1 MADGTV
7 KIDVQLILN
16 SAQAQARA
24 LTAALKDID
33 IPSGAAAHTKELS
46 SALHENTTAAK
57 QTAVATKEDASA
69 KEAEAKSAQQSASGN
84 KQAATALQESGNAA
98 KKSATA
104 SKEDKVAKD
113 QDTQATERNANE
125 TKQAASA
132 HKTLSVS
139 LESQVRYWDNL
150 SNAYE
155 KVGLKTTAT
164 VTHLNS
170 LKAQLAQT
178 NAETETARNKLK
190 ELIAAEG
197 EDSAATKQAAS
208 AYAELISKQAALGT
222 EISQLSAKY
231 GGLTPKMALMA
242 DKAEALGNKLQSAG
256 QKMSSVGNAMTIG
269 LTTPII
275 AGLGMA
281 GKAAIEFDNQIKSM
295 GALLDDGSKSSSQLK
310 AELAGLGEASKKWS
324 VEYGQS
330 TTDLNAGMS
339 ELIKKGYS
347 YNQVLGAMPSILD
360 ASAASQEDFNS
371 VMSVSTSTLEQ
382 FGLKSNN
389 TAQMLKN
396 TQRVTDRLTFVANQT
411 STGFS
416 DMGNAMQYVGPVAH
430 GLNMSLEQTAAAIG
444 LMSNQGIDGEK
455 AGTALRGALTQ
466 LLTPTD
472 QNKAA
477 FKKLGVSVDAFAKG
491 SIGLP
496 DILDSIKEKSKGMTD
511 QQLQS
516 NLALA
521 FGTEAQSGMNI
532 LVSEGGDALRKLTK
546 ETEKSDGYTHKLA
559 ETMNS
564 TASKNVEK
572 FKQSLNVLAITFG
585 AKLMPAIQDLVEK
598 GTDLINWFTD
608 LDDGTQKLIIKAGLA
623 LAAGGPLLSLTGKL
637 TSGIGG
643 LVKGG
648 AGAITWLS
656 RFAGGSKKAASET
669 EILTSILETLQGSGG
684 ATSKAL
690 GGIGTAAE
698 GASVGLAGAG
708 TEGAGFV
715 GMLGTIGPAI
725 AVAGLAVGAGI
736 AYWELWGKKAV
747 ESAQRTQHWGS
758 DVGKT
763 ADESL
768 TRFENFQQ
776 KTATALNGFGNNAN
790 ENAKKAAQGFK
801 DMATEIADAGKK
813 STDALDKSLKG
824 LPKDIANIVKEG
836 AADRKAQINQAVS
849 DAQSLSSKITKIQQK
864 ASSEKRSLTAE
875 EKQFMLNA
883 QRQMNADEIN
893 SLNISN
899 SQKKLAL
906 RALNS
911 DVLNMTKEQQSQV
924 EGTLIISLKGQ
935 YDQYKKQSTQLKGLW
950 ESGAIDTLT
959 YQDAIN
965 QLDKNY
971 SAATDNMAGS
981 MFKLMQSQGKDVA
994 TMTGTLAQ
1002 FGISYDQAKQAAENM
1017 STSSSK
1023 SFSMVADTA
1032 SKMSG
1037 ESRKAGQAWNDIV
1050 LDPKT
1055 GEVKTNLQET
1065 LNDAAKTNE
1074 GWSSMMFAVKNAKIN
1089 SNAKA
1094 MVGIAAI
1101 QNGIWDNLTW
1111 QDKKAMIASNAG
1123 DTVVESL
1130 TANGTWNHL
1139 TFQQKSALLQAKG
1152 GPEVADIIA
1161 KAGLWNQMS
1170 LKDIKA
1176 MVATQGTQG
1185 LIDTLD
1191 KMGAWNQ
1198 MSPKEQQAVVKAKG
1212 APALADLVIKYGAW
1226 NNLPEKTKN
1235 LLIKNDDA
1243 RKKLT
1248 DAGLLTDLYNKKPLN
1263 KKTAKADNNDFMTK
1277 MTQGNKTI
1285 DKLNQKK
1292 VLKKELR
1299 GDAKSIQNAGNTSL
1313 AAQNKHNN
1321 KKVNTKK
1328 LPGNASS
1335 IVNSSNQSTSAVDR
1349 HNSKPVSTKNL
1360 KGNASSVVDASGHA
1374 VSSIGV
1380 FNNKRPG
1387 LKNLKANDNASGPA
1401 GRASSA
1407 VDNFSRKKNKTIT
1420 LTTVFNTIKNIFTHK
1435 GKKAHG
1441 DTYFGGGLAVVN
1453 DQPSPT
1459 FREAIVSP
1467 TGDIYSFKEPN
1478 VLTYIERGSEI
1489 IPAGKSRQMGLVPR
1503 YANGTGGAVTDA
1515 IDRYMNFTPE
1525 MASSF
1530 QPIDTTLTIKQSRDD
1545 SSKLDSVARS
1555 LEQLVVLL
1563 SGNNKQQDVPDVLK
1577 IQVAANIDGREV
1589 VKQLAPDISVELNR
1603 LNRSNMY
1610 RKGIV

>member
-33 IPSGAAAHTKELS
+33 IPSGAATHTKELS
-46 SALHENTTAAK
+46 SALHANTTAAK

-104 SKEDKVAKD
+104 LKEDKVAKD

-170 LKAQLAQT
+170 LKAQFAQT
-178 NAETETARNKLK
+178 NAETEAARNKLK

-197 EDSAATKQAAS
+197 EDSAATKEAAS

-256 QKMSSVGNAMTIG
+256 QKMSSIGNAMTIG
-269 LTTPII
+269 LTTPIV

-360 ASAASQEDFNS
+360 ASAASGEDFNT

-396 TQRVTDRLTFVANQT
+396 TQRVTDSMAFVANKT
-411 STGFS
+411 SAGFS
-416 DMGNAMQYVGPVAH
+416 DMGNAMEYVGPVAH
-430 GLNMSLEQTAAAIG
+430 GLNMSLEETSAAIG
-444 LMSNQGIDGEK
+444 LMSNQGIEGEK
-455 AGTALRGALTQ
+455 AGTALRGALSA
-466 LLTPTD
+466 LLTPSK
-472 QNKAA
+472 QNEKGFKALGISVSDY
-477 FKKLGVSVDAFAKG
+477 KKGT
-491 SIGLP
+491 IGLP
-496 DILDSIKEKSKGMTD
+496 DILDSIKAKSKGMTD

-532 LVSEGGDALRKLTK
+532 LVSEGGDALRNLTK
-546 ETEKSDGYTHKLA
+546 ETEKSTGYNRKLA

-648 AGAITWLS
+648 AGAIAWLS

-684 ATSKAL
+684 ATSKTL

-736 AYWELWGKKAV
+736 AFWELWGKKAA
-747 ESAQRTQHWGS
+747 ESASRTGRWGS
-758 DVGKT
+758 DVGEA
-763 ADESL
+763 ADKSL
-768 TRFENFQQ
+768 TKIQGFQSS
-776 KTATALNGFGNNAN
+776 ATEALSGFSGSADQ
-790 ENAKKAAQGFK
+790 NAKKVSQSFK
-801 DMATEIADAGKK
+801 NMATEVEAAGKR
-813 STDALDKSLKG
+813 TNDALTNSLKG
-824 LPKDIANIVKEG
+824 LPDNVAKIVSEG
-836 AADRKAQINQAVS
+836 VKDRKEAANEAVK
-849 DAQSLSSKITKIQQK
+849 DAQDLAKKVSKIQSN
-864 ASSEKRSLTAE
+864 ASKDHRSLTKE
-875 EKQFMLNA
+875 ENQFILNA
-883 QRQMNADEIN
+883 QRQMNEDEIN

-899 SQKKLAL
+899 DQKKLAMK
-906 RALNS
+906 ALSS
-911 DVLNMTKEQQSQV
+911 DLGTLTREQQTDIMGTIDSSLTSQYGLY
-924 EGTLIISLKGQ
+924 EKQAGKLK
-935 YDQYKKQSTQLKGLW
+935 KLW
-950 ESGAIDTLT
+950 QNGSIDTLT
-959 YQDAIN
+959 YQDSMN
-965 QLDKNY
+965 QLKTNY
-971 SAATDNMAGS
+971 ANATDS
-981 MFKLMQSQGKDVA
+981 MVGNLYNLMKSQGQSDAQMTATFSLFGVTLDHAKSVA
-994 TMTGTLAQ
+994 ETTSA
-1002 FGISYDQAKQAAENM
+1002 GIN
-1017 STSSSK
+1017 K
-1023 SFSMVADTA
+1023 SLSAVADTA
-1032 SKMSG
+1032 GKMSS
-1037 ESRKAGQAWNDIV
+1037 ETRKAGEDWNSIV

-1065 LNDAAKTNE
+1065 LNDTAKTNE
-1074 GWSSMMFAVKNAKIN
+1074 GWSKLEFAVKNAKID

-1094 MVGIAAI
+1094 MVGVAAI

-1226 NNLPEKTKN
+1226 NNLPQKTKN

-1328 LPGNASS
+1328 LPGDASS

-1441 DTYFGGGLAVVN
+1441 DTYFGGGLAMVN

-1478 VLTYIERGSEI
+1478 VLAYIERGSEI

-1515 IDRYMNFTPE
+1515 IDRYLNFTPE